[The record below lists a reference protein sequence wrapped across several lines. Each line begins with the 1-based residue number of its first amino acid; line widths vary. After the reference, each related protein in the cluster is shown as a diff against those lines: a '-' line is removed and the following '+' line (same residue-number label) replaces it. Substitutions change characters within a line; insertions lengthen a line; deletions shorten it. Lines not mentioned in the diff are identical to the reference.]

1 MVTPENLS
9 DPISSTGPSLAPKT
23 GVVLMNVGTPE
34 EPTKSAVRRYLREFL
49 SDPYVI
55 DINPIARFF
64 LVHFVIL
71 PFRTGKST
79 KAYQSI
85 WTEEG
90 SPLLVHGRNL
100 TERLEQVLGAPV
112 ALAMRYQ
119 TPSLETAC
127 TQLRERGVEQIIAVP
142 LFPHFAKATWESSAD
157 VAHEIMAP
165 VFGESNIRLVP
176 PFYDHPN
183 FINAVTDISYEAIV
197 DFDPE
202 LVMMSFHGLPMSQCM
217 ATDATGSHC
226 GRSDSCCDTIVDANR
241 SCYRAQC
248 YATARALAQSMNLV
262 EADSERQREPG
273 QYPYE
278 VAFQSRIGRTQWT
291 EPYTEPRLE
300 QLAESGVRRI
310 AVFCPSFVADCIET
324 IAEIEVC
331 AADSF
336 KAHGGEELRF
346 IPCLNEANVWVK
358 ALARIIQDTA
368 AGN

>member
-1 MVTPENLS
+1 MIPSEN
-9 DPISSTGPSLAPKT
+9 ISNPDSKAGPSLAPNT

-34 EPTKSAVRRYLREFL
+34 APTKPAVRRYLREFL

-55 DINPIARFF
+55 DINPIARFL
-64 LVHFVIL
+64 LVHCVIL

-100 TERLEQVLGAPV
+100 TERLEKALGVPV
-112 ALAMRYQ
+112 ELAMRYQ
-119 TPSLETAC
+119 SPSLETASA
-127 TQLRERGVEQIIAVP
+127 QLLERGVEKVIGVP

-157 VAHEIMAP
+157 VAHEIMGP
-165 VFGESNIRLVP
+165 LFGEENIRLVQ
-176 PFYDHPN
+176 PFYEHPD
-183 FINAVTDISYEAIV
+183 FIHAVTEITQETIA

-202 LVMMSFHGLPMSQCM
+202 LVMMSFHGLPMNQCM
-217 ATDATGSHC
+217 ETDKTGSHC
-226 GRSDSCCDTIVDANR
+226 GRSDNCCDAIVEAN
-241 SCYRAQC
+241 SNCYRAQC
-248 YATARALAQSMNLV
+248 FATARALAQSMNLV
-262 EADSERQREPG
+262 EANSEEQREPG

-278 VAFQSRIGRTQWT
+278 VAFQSRLGRTQWT

-300 QLAESGVRRI
+300 QLAESGVRRV

-324 IAEIEVC
+324 IAEIEDC
-331 AADSF
+331 AADTF

-346 IPCLNEANVWVK
+346 IPCLNDTDVWVQ
-358 ALARIIQDTA
+358 ALARIIQDSA
-368 AGN
+368 